1 MTTQPARVTIGRRT
15 FVGYVVAGATLV
27 AAADLGTAPAGPA
40 CNGAGRAPARRALRP
55 QRLPHRGR
63 DADREPHHGRGARDG
78 TASFALPRMEVGQGI
93 TTSTAMLIAEE
104 LELPLDRVRVTLA
117 DARPELVWNQL
128 TGGSNTTISTYT
140 PVRVAAAVAKQA
152 LLEAAAIQL
161 GDTVANLVARGRCRP
176 GARRAVADVRR
187 ARPSGREPDHRAVDV
202 RLKDPRSSGSSAPGS
217 RGSTRWRR

>member
-27 AAADLGTAPAGPA
+27 AAADLGSGPAGPA
-40 CNGAGRAPARRALRP
+40 AAAPGVP
-55 QRLPHRGR
+55 QPAELYDLNDFLTEAAMPTANLITVEVH
-63 DADREPHHGRGARDG
+63 EDG

-140 PVRVAAAVAKQA
+140 PVRVAAAVAK
-152 LLEAAAIQL
+152 
-161 GDTVANLVARGRCRP
+161 
-176 GARRAVADVRR
+176 
-187 ARPSGREPDHRAVDV
+187 
-202 RLKDPRSSGSSAPGS
+202 
-217 RGSTRWRR
+217 